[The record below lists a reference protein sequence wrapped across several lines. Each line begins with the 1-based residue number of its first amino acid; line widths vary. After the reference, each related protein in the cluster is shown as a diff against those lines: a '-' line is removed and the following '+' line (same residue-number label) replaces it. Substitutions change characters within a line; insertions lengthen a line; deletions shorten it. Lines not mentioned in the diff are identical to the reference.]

1 MNEAHN
7 KKEKQEKIYW
17 HEAFYEAL
25 QLELYEYKD
34 ILKFENEHQLSK
46 EALKMDVLII
56 KKEKEVRIDKNFGH
70 IFRTHNIFEY
80 KSETDTLTVA
90 DYNKVLGYALLYA
103 AFEQVSIEDITIS
116 FALTRHPRDLLKYL
130 ETVRK
135 LTVEDMGNGLS
146 YITGDI
152 IPIQL
157 LERSRLSQEDNVF
170 LRNLSSHLSTRDIL
184 NTLSAYRDRN
194 PLNEKNVYLNRIIEA
209 NTVIFE
215 EVINM
220 GTTAMEIF
228 LEEAEK
234 NGWLDGI
241 KRKASTIAL
250 ETKQLELAKKMLLDD
265 EPIEKIAR
273 WTELSLDTIKDL
285 QTKLSSR

>member
-90 DYNKVLGYALLYA
+90 DYHKVLGYALLYA

-285 QTKLSSR
+285 QTKL